1 MTATSFAELYENA
14 LTIKPRLQAPLSP
27 LGFAGTFYEI
37 LPEAATGLLTILCGG
52 MVMLPSGHS
61 FLYQPIDCHLL
72 LYTRNGKGLLKYAS
86 RSFSL
91 EKDSLLYLDCS
102 KASFSYETDG
112 EDWHFSL
119 FFLTGSQLKDY
130 ASLIS
135 YENPLIHPVS
145 AYSALPGYIESL
157 LSGKTGANL
166 HNKLSDMRL
175 LTDLLTTLLTEA
187 CHLESPAPACASYL
201 VEIRQYFDTQF
212 MLPFHLEDL
221 EKRHH
226 MSKYRICHEFSDTF
240 GVPPL
245 KYLNHKRLEKAAIL
259 LCATE
264 KRVHEIALEVGYE
277 NTNHFI
283 NLFKKEF
290 KTTPQAYRNAKREQG

>member
-1 MTATSFAELYENA
+1 
-14 LTIKPRLQAPLSP
+14 
-27 LGFAGTFYEI
+27 
-37 LPEAATGLLTILCGG
+37 
-52 MVMLPSGHS
+52 MLPSGHS

-175 LTDLLTTLLTEA
+175 LTDLLTTFLTEA

-212 MLPFHLEDL
+212 MLPFRLEDL

-240 GVPPL
+240 GVPPTKIL
-245 KYLNHKRLEKAAIL
+245 K
-259 LCATE
+259 
-264 KRVHEIALEVGYE
+264 
-277 NTNHFI
+277 
-283 NLFKKEF
+283 
-290 KTTPQAYRNAKREQG
+290 PQAVGKSRHPVMCH